1 MDVNVHMVI
10 QELIVKHVCKNILFL
25 LRFDFNRYSLVT
37 GLVPEELLPLLLKEA
52 AVENAEE
59 GRKVLRSFSFVEIVD
74 RF

>member
-1 MDVNVHMVI
+1 
-10 QELIVKHVCKNILFL
+10 L
-25 LRFDFNRYSLVT
+25 YYLVT

-59 GRKVLRSFSFVEIVD
+59 GRKIDEKYFREIVF